1 MPVDIQSNMRFYQR
15 LQNISEL
22 KKEYFFFLV
31 LAFAGLLVFAPS
43 LQIPFIS
50 DEVAFIKRNTVSDL
64 MQLPNLFEKKDY
76 DEFYYRPLGNFVSG
90 ILTFLAGDE
99 AFFYRFFN
107 VLLHIANTFIF
118 FQFAKVIFQKIGNQ
132 SFAYAAALLFLVF
145 PGNDYALLWHT
156 ALFDRVLFGLYFL
169 GILSFLKNFRVTIP
183 SLIFFI
189 LAMLSKEAAFSF
201 PFVIFTL
208 DYLLNEKEHS
218 LKSAGKK
225 SGVYFLFLAGFL
237 LLRILLFNNNVFTA
251 LDAHSSADI
260 FTIIKNYFF
269 FGGFLLFPF
278 SPRGVQQVVFEY
290 RTVSLIVGGFGL
302 VAFLFLSYKKRTDK
316 LFWLILLFIILTIL
330 PASRLF
336 MRWYLYLPS
345 AGFVLLI
352 CYLVFTSFN
361 KKKNAA
367 LVSLLLILSIYTF
380 SLVQKETEW
389 SVISKKSVV
398 ALEALQTG
406 LTTNQYSSLTFLT
419 IPAKVRDVPVYQL
432 QFESLAQYYLKSKIQ
447 IEVLSKSYLSDWN
460 EIIGMSADKSGNII
474 LQQNKDNY
482 FLLFDNKKNLN
493 FNLKTGKQLSFKIKP
508 DKAILYVFFSQGKFH
523 KIIGQL

>member
-1 MPVDIQSNMRFYQR
+1 
-15 LQNISEL
+15 
-22 KKEYFFFLV
+22 
-31 LAFAGLLVFAPS
+31 
-43 LQIPFIS
+43 
-50 DEVAFIKRNTVSDL
+50 
-64 MQLPNLFEKKDY
+64 
-76 DEFYYRPLGNFVSG
+76 
-90 ILTFLAGDE
+90 
-99 AFFYRFFN
+99 
-107 VLLHIANTFIF
+107 
-118 FQFAKVIFQKIGNQ
+118 
-132 SFAYAAALLFLVF
+132 
-145 PGNDYALLWHT
+145 
-156 ALFDRVLFGLYFL
+156 
-169 GILSFLKNFRVTIP
+169 
-183 SLIFFI
+183 
-189 LAMLSKEAAFSF
+189 
-201 PFVIFTL
+201 
-208 DYLLNEKEHS
+208 
-218 LKSAGKK
+218 
-225 SGVYFLFLAGFL
+225 
-237 LLRILLFNNNVFTA
+237 
-251 LDAHSSADI
+251 
-260 FTIIKNYFF
+260 
-269 FGGFLLFPF
+269 
-278 SPRGVQQVVFEY
+278 
-290 RTVSLIVGGFGL
+290 
-302 VAFLFLSYKKRTDK
+302 
-316 LFWLILLFIILTIL
+316 
-330 PASRLF
+330 